1 MYYLISSICFLPTM
15 LLLQQHLKQQWQN
28 INQHIKPAS
37 LKKKK
42 KLFWKLLLL
51 TNCQCGRKPK
61 EFEKKKKIPAN
72 YKHKTSINT
81 AQSTS
86 LKNASYITNPT
97 VWKSPF
103 LFPKKEI
110 KFKYL
115 QCHETYPWHH
125 RLLALFWSPH
135 RWDTQMGMWHQSRTV
150 GLLFPVT
157 A

>member
-1 MYYLISSICFLPTM
+1 MYYLTSSICFLPTM
-15 LLLQQHLKQQWQN
+15 LLLQQHLEQQRQN

-61 EFEKKKKIPAN
+61 EFEKKKKKIPAN
-72 YKHKTSINT
+72 YKHKTNINI

-103 LFPKKEI
+103 FSQRKK
-110 KFKYL
+110 L
-115 QCHETYPWHH
+115 SSSTYSVM
-125 RLLALFWSPH
+125 RLIL
-135 RWDTQMGMWHQSRTV
+135 DIIDC
-150 GLLFPVT
+150 
-157 A
+157 